1 MKPLAGLS
9 ELILYLDFDGV
20 LHHENVYWHPRQG
33 AYLKAPER
41 YRLFAHSA
49 LLEEVLR
56 PYPSVH
62 IVLSTSWVLR
72 YGLSDTVKCLTPGL
86 RSRVIGASYHSEMPR
101 NSFVQLPRGQQVWE
115 DVLRR
120 KPCDWLA
127 LDDDFMG
134 WPKECLDKHIRTHP
148 YEGISDPEV
157 LAELKTKLAEMC
169 K

>member
-1 MKPLAGLS
+1 MKPLAGLN

-20 LHHENVYWHPRQG
+20 LHHENVYWHPRRG
-33 AYLKAPER
+33 VYLKAPER

-56 PYPSVH
+56 PYPGVD
-62 IVLSTSWVLR
+62 IVLSTSWVVR
-72 YGLSDTVKCLTPGL
+72 YGLSETVKSLTPGL
-86 RSRVIGASYHSEMPR
+86 RSRVIGATYYSEMPR
-101 NSFVQLPRGQQVWE
+101 NSFVQLPRGLQVWE
-115 DVLRR
+115 DVLWR
-120 KPCDWLA
+120 KPRAWLA